1 MIGLSDADFD
11 DDSAPLEALD
21 LGVRS
26 YNALKRVGI
35 TTIGE
40 VLEML
45 NRGPDAM
52 LAIRNFGEKSV
63 DELVQQLKAKGYL
76 PPDREYR

>member
-1 MIGLSDADFD
+1 MISLSDADFD

-26 YNALKRVGI
+26 HNALKRVGI